1 MCTDRSKL
9 VITPQDS
16 NTPGRVGGGH
26 DQADDLRFCH
36 GGIMRIG
43 RKYIIPV
50 IVSLSAAG
58 SIFATSAVAATAV
71 QASTTTVAASATP
84 GVFYHS

>member
-16 NTPGRVGGGH
+16 DKPGRVVEGRTRLLTSG
-26 DQADDLRFCH
+26 FCH

-58 SIFATSAVAATAV
+58 SIFASSAVAVTSVTTA
-71 QASTTTVAASATP
+71 TTTVAAGNSTIY
-84 GVFYHS
+84 YHG

>member
-1 MCTDRSKL
+1 MCTDRSKP

-16 NTPGRVGGGH
+16 NTPGRVGGAL
-26 DQADDLRFCH
+26 DQADDLQFCH

-43 RKYIIPV
+43 RKYIVPV

-58 SIFATSAVAATAV
+58 SIFATSAVAVTAA
-71 QASTTTVAASATP
+71 QTATTVAAGSST
-84 GVFYHS
+84 VYYHA